1 MSPKHPGPMLYAKST
16 TALFDLISFR
26 FKPEFRVT
34 TIVYVHKHRIDV
46 QGVLHVLEAVRAAGL
61 THETRIYQASTS
73 ELYGKVAEV
82 PQTELTPFY
91 PRSPY
96 AVSKL
101 FGFWIVKNYR

>member
-1 MSPKHPGPMLYAKST
+1 MSPKHPGFNLCCMQKST
-16 TALFDLISFR
+16 IALFDFIS
-26 FKPEFRVT
+26 FRVT
-34 TIVYVHKHRIDV
+34 TIVYVHKNRIDV

-101 FGFWIVKNYR
+101 FGFWIVNNYR